1 VTGIELGD
9 ASTRLMLTPDDP
21 DHTPPQ
27 YVMAELRAGSLIATR
42 RVGHH
47 ASGFTDLAAFA
58 ETLAANWRGWPDER
72 VWESIDHDLRI
83 QAHHDGH
90 IRLQVRP
97 QDTDTWTWSTVN
109 ITVEPGEQLTRVTQN
124 LRHLASGGQ
133 ESARLPA

>member
-27 YVMAELRAGSLIATR
+27 CVIAELRAGSLIATR

-47 ASGFTDLAAFA
+47 ASGVTDSAAFA
-58 ETLAANWRGWPDER
+58 ETLSANWRGRPDER
-72 VWESIDHDLRI
+72 VWEPIEHDLRI

-90 IRLQVRP
+90 VRLRVRH
-97 QDTDTWTWSTVN
+97 QDTDTWTWSTVK
-109 ITVEPGEQLTRVTQN
+109 IIAEGSPLMLEMAPVRRWAVHRTVT
-124 LRHLASGGQ
+124 
-133 ESARLPA
+133 